1 MPLLKFSLTVFCIQF
16 VVHALFLTH
25 CSALFSHNSWRLIE
39 YVNIR
44 CEIRYYVFDKDFL
57 CVLIVQFVCV

>member
-1 MPLLKFSLTVFCIQF
+1 
-16 VVHALFLTH
+16 
-25 CSALFSHNSWRLIE
+25 LIE

-44 CEIRYYVFDKDFL
+44 CEIRYYVFDNDFL